1 MKVAKYFSA
10 TWCGPCKSF
19 KPIMQELSDEGYDI
33 TFIDIDKDNGGL
45 AKQYNVRSVPTT
57 IIEERVVPT
66 HVNITDTIIGART
79 KEEMIQL
86 LS

>member
-10 TWCGPCKSF
+10 TWCGPCQTF
-19 KPIMQELSDEGYDI
+19 KPIMEELSEEGYDI
-33 TFIDIDKDNGGL
+33 TFIDIDKSGGL
-45 AKQYNVRSVPTT
+45 AKQYNIRSVPTT

-66 HVNITDTIIGART
+66 HVNIVSTIIGVRS
-79 KEEMIQL
+79 KEEMIEE

>member
-10 TWCGPCKSF
+10 TWCGPCQTF
-19 KPIMQELSDEGYDI
+19 KPIMKELSEEGYDI
-33 TFIDIDKDNGGL
+33 TFIDIDKSGGL
-45 AKQYNVRSVPTT
+45 AKQYNIRSVPTT

-66 HVNITDTIIGART
+66 HVNIVSTIIGARS
-79 KEEMIQL
+79 KEEMIEE